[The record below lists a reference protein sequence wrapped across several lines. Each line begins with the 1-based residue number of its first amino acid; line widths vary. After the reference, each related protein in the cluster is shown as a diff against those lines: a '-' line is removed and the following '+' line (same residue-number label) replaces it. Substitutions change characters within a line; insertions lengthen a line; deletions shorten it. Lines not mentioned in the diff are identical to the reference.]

1 LPTYTL
7 ISTPIFGIGSTITGS
22 DGMTLV
28 YVPEGEFKMG
38 TSDTISWKW
47 NDQKPQHTVYLDAF
61 WIDQNEVTNKQYAV
75 CVSDGSCALPSDT
88 KSYMY
93 SESSDHPVIYISWN
107 DATAYCSWANRRLPT
122 EAEWEKAARGPN
134 GYTYPWGNDA
144 PTFTLLNY
152 LQHIGSTTKVG
163 SYPSGKSY
171 YGVYDMAGN
180 VSEWV
185 NDWYSGTYYGSS
197 PSSNPLG
204 PETGQYR
211 VLRGGSWTSDG
222 VYVRSTY
229 RSGNDPLNTSI
240 VDGFRCA
247 RNVTQ

>member
-1 LPTYTL
+1 
-7 ISTPIFGIGSTITGS
+7 
-22 DGMTLV
+22 
-28 YVPEGEFKMG
+28 
-38 TSDTISWKW
+38 
-47 NDQKPQHTVYLDAF
+47 
-61 WIDQNEVTNKQYAV
+61 
-75 CVSDGSCALPSDT
+75 
-88 KSYMY
+88 MY